1 MTRRRSRRALLR
13 AGAVAVAGLAGCV
26 GSLDIPD
33 GVRRQSETTHRS
45 PTETSDPSETPST
58 TRSAT
63 TRDPTVELDTI
74 DVRSSFFYLTTPDSL
89 DVEVVEATQFVFVR
103 VRPRTDAP
111 RPSDFALAADDRY
124 FWGTLAPGKVGGP
137 HRLSEFGP
145 VYRAGKRRSGW
156 VAFEVPNPLDA
167 DEVALTYDDWRWSLD
182 EDRLAALRAPP
193 PDFELVSFEAP
204 EEVAHDES
212 FDVTAV
218 VENAG
223 EGDGV
228 FRVSLNQAGPAY
240 APHRAAIEVP
250 AGERRERT
258 WTFGESVS
266 RETER
271 VNLRLESAVADRDTS
286 VEVLGGTTP
295 DSAVN

>member
-13 AGAVAVAGLAGCV
+13 AGAVAVTGLAGCV

-33 GVRRQSETTHRS
+33 DGRRQS
-45 PTETSDPSETPST
+45 DT
-58 TRSAT
+58 TRSSPAETSPAGETQSTTESET
-63 TRDPTVELDTI
+63 TRAPTVELDPI

-89 DVEVVEATQFVFVR
+89 DVEAVEATQFVFVR

-111 RPSDFALAADDRY
+111 RPSDFALVADDRH
-124 FWGTLAPGKVGGP
+124 FWGTLAPGDVGGP
-137 HRLSEFGP
+137 HRLSEFGS

-167 DEVALTYDDWRWSLD
+167 EAVALTYDDWRWSLD

-212 FDVTAV
+212 FDATVV

-228 FRVSLNQAGPAY
+228 FRASLNQAGPAY
-240 APHRAAIEVP
+240 APHRAAVEVP

-258 WTFGESVS
+258 WTFGDSVT
-266 RETER
+266 RKTER
-271 VNLRLESAVADRDTS
+271 VNLRLESAVTDRETS